1 MKSCRMGKMDGN
13 ERKPWHELP
22 GESSE
27 AYGGFCL
34 YLNIGSKRSLNATAQ
49 VMGERPL
56 NATAQVMGERPLFM
70 EQLSAWAATFD
81 WARRAE
87 LCEQYIDNKLGN
99 RQEFL
104 GKALRTARQFV

>member
-1 MKSCRMGKMDGN
+1 MELCETGKMDEN

-34 YLNIGSKRSLNATAQ
+34 YLNMGSGRSLNATAQ
-49 VMGERPL
+49 VIGEK
-56 NATAQVMGERPLFM
+56 PLFM

-87 LCEQYIDNKLGN
+87 LCEQYIDNELGN
-99 RQEFL
+99 LQERL
-104 GKALRTARQFV
+104 GKALRTARQIV

>member
-56 NATAQVMGERPLFM
+56 FM

-87 LCEQYIDNKLGN
+87 LCEQYIHNKLGN